1 MSGPIWRYE
10 RSAQGTCAVCLA
22 DVTGLFVEGE
32 IRDDTLHRARTVCAE
47 CYRREGAMLVSAEAH
62 GKAAAP
68 AYAHR

>member
-10 RSAQGTCAVCLA
+10 QNARGTCTVCLE

-32 IRDDTLHRARTVCAE
+32 IRDDTLHQARAVCAE
-47 CYRREGAMLVSAEAH
+47 CYRREGSMLVRVEAP